1 MAGRE
6 EIRGEKS
13 ILQWLIRGTQ
23 PEKQTALTEK
33 IIQKAEDSDLEERE
47 RIKSIRLLG
56 FSNHPQVLEVM
67 RTALRP
73 DASSSIQRAAIQA
86 IVTEGGEEGG
96 KLLTEPEIWKRFTPK
111 DRKSVV

>member
-1 MAGRE
+1 M
-6 EIRGEKS
+6 
-13 ILQWLIRGTQ
+13 
-23 PEKQTALTEK
+23 TEK

-73 DASSSIQRAAIQA
+73 EASSSIQRAAIQA
-86 IVTEGGEEGG
+86 IVTMGSEEGG
-96 KLLTEPEIWKRFTPK
+96 KLLTEPEIWKRFTLKVRYSIVSSMVSHPVFIPILL
-111 DRKSVV
+111 DAIAVVLIAT